1 MNTQTTTNEIKLTAE
16 IIKNIKKNVCYSEE
30 AFLSDATAYINAIK
44 ENRMI
49 NVIGS
54 VSASG
59 MSRTLKFTSCEKE
72 TNGYYAPFYQ
82 RNYFSLFQ
90 ALGYKAVKNSGYFG
104 YFRVHGCGMDMI
116 FNTNYNI
123 MHNFKRIGLISKEE
137 CEVLAQKTPN
147 TI

>member
-1 MNTQTTTNEIKLTAE
+1 MNTQIKLTAE
-16 IIKNIKKNVCYSEE
+16 IIKNIKKNACYSEE
-30 AFLSDATAYINAIK
+30 AFISDANAYINAIR

-59 MSRTLKFTSCEKE
+59 MSRTLKFTSCEKA
-72 TNGYYAPFYQ
+72 TDGYYAPFYQ

-90 ALGYKAVKNSGYFG
+90 ALGYNAVKSSG

-123 MHNFKRIGLISKEE
+123 MHDFKRIGLISKEE